1 MIVTTV
7 VVKTMVRIVGESVE
21 SNLARIEHNSMHDAI
36 TKAENNIKNNIVNKP
51 SKRMD
56 IENTVELIGSTL
68 NTDHDKIHLYTE
80 SHPIKPDRFGDCS
93 IDGECFDWE
102 NYHWA
107 YDTINGSRII

>member
-7 VVKTMVRIVGESVE
+7 VVQTMVRIVGESVE
-21 SNLARIEHNSMHDAI
+21 ANLARIENNSMHDAI
-36 TKAENNIKNNIVNKP
+36 TTAENNIKNNIVNKP

-80 SHPIKPDRFGDCS
+80 SHPIKPDRLGDCS
-93 IDGECFDWE
+93 IDCECFEWE

>member
-7 VVKTMVRIVGESVE
+7 VVQTMVRIVGESVE
-21 SNLARIEHNSMHDAI
+21 ANLARIENNSMHDAI
-36 TKAENNIKNNIVNKP
+36 TTAENNIKNNIVNKP

-68 NTDHDKIHLYTE
+68 ETDHDKIHLHTNN
-80 SHPIKPDRFGDCS
+80 HPIKPDRFGDCS

>member
-21 SNLARIEHNSMHDAI
+21 ANLARIENNSMHDAI

>member
-21 SNLARIEHNSMHDAI
+21 ANLARIENNSMHDAI
-36 TKAENNIKNNIVNKP
+36 TTAENNIKNNIVNKP

-93 IDGECFDWE
+93 IDGECFDCE

>member
-21 SNLARIEHNSMHDAI
+21 SNLARIENNSMHDAI

-93 IDGECFDWE
+93 IDGECFDW
-102 NYHWA
+102 
-107 YDTINGSRII
+107 

>member
-7 VVKTMVRIVGESVE
+7 VVTTMVRIVGESVE
-21 SNLARIEHNSMHDAI
+21 ANLARIKHNSMNGAI
-36 TKAENNIKNNIVNKP
+36 TLAEYNIKNSIVNKP
-51 SKRMD
+51 SKRMGID
-56 IENTVELIGSTL
+56 DTIEVIGSTL
-68 NTDHDKIHLYTE
+68 VNDHDKIHLHTE